1 MLAIGK
7 CNVQGAVSVTREDA
21 TLSGEGGLFHL
32 SYHTER
38 ASGRLNAKEVWEMYA
53 ATVNK
58 IHSSR
63 SFTSACASWHGG
75 CRKEMKK

>member
-7 CNVQGAVSVTREDA
+7 CNVQGAGVTREDA

-38 ASGRLNAKEVWEMYA
+38 ASGRLNAKEV
-53 ATVNK
+53 
-58 IHSSR
+58 
-63 SFTSACASWHGG
+63 CG
-75 CRKEMKK
+75 CMLPLLIKYIPVALLHPPVPVGMGDAVRK